1 MEKFSTAV
9 LAKFIG
15 IAFCIIAILFCWI
28 TMTVLTSNLLV
39 GTLKPLF
46 FENIKALFDNPIT
59 ALQTTFAIIVP
70 FACMA
75 SFSFEGSAFWFRL
88 RNRKTK
94 SIAFSTLSGVLSTAG
109 MLRKIQWSY
118 LEPFQFAC
126 DLLVYFIIGFMFPV
140 LVYNLTEVLY
150 DMLNEKTEN
159 GQSILEII
167 KIAFQKEILA
177 ILKNDTQ
184 HQLKQN
190 RFEVKF
196 GNIAPDETQTNKTD
210 FETRLETYKQKYA
223 NGTI

>member
-15 IAFCIIAILFCWI
+15 IAFCIIAILFCWL

-59 ALQTTFAIIVP
+59 ALQTTFGIIVP

-88 RNRKTK
+88 RNRKDK
-94 SIAFSTLSGVLSTAG
+94 SIAFSILSGILSTAG
-109 MLRKIQWSY
+109 MLSKIQWSY
-118 LEPFQFAC
+118 VEPFKFGC

-159 GQSILEII
+159 GMTILEIM
-167 KIAFQKEILA
+167 KVAFQKEILA
-177 ILKNDTQ
+177 ILKNE
-184 HQLKQN
+184 KVEKPKEN
-190 RFEVKF
+190 RFDVLL
-196 GNIAPDETQTNKTD
+196 GGLAPEENEIKQTD
-210 FETRLETYKQKYA
+210 FDNRLETYKQKYNA
-223 NGTI
+223 NN